1 MMSGR
6 RDLNPRPLE
15 PHSSALPSCATAR
28 PELQLFTKPRQ
39 ISSRFEI
46 DFATVTDRRYRRGIM
61 LSAGIVGLPNVG
73 KSTLFN
79 AVTRTHKAPAEN
91 YPFCTIDPNVG
102 VVFVPDPRLEKIAPI
117 SHSKKIIPT
126 AIEFVDIAGLVK
138 GASAGEG
145 LGNQFLHHIREV
157 DAIVQVV
164 RCFENSDIHHVS
176 ATIDPVRDIEVI
188 NTELVLADL
197 TSLQKRRD
205 RLQKEVRAGDKTAK
219 VESAIIEKLLPHLD
233 AGKPAVTAKLTPE
246 EKKVANGFF
255 LLTSKPTIFACN
267 VAESDLGA
275 ISSGKIDN
283 PAANRVKAV
292 EDYARHHFATEA
304 VVISAQIESEL
315 VDLGENEAM
324 DYLRGLGVEDS
335 GVHALIHAVYHLLG
349 LRTFLTTGEKETR
362 AWTIHAGEKAAGAA
376 GVIHSDFERGFIAA
390 ETIHYD
396 DLIALGSIAK
406 AREAGKLRIEGK
418 AYEVRDGDV
427 IFFRFNV

>member
-1 MMSGR
+1 
-6 RDLNPRPLE
+6 
-15 PHSSALPSCATAR
+15 
-28 PELQLFTKPRQ
+28 
-39 ISSRFEI
+39 
-46 DFATVTDRRYRRGIM
+46 M

-79 AVTRTHKAPAEN
+79 ALTRTHKAPAEN
-91 YPFCTIDPNVG
+91 YPFCTIDPNLGIVT
-102 VVFVPDPRLEKIAPI
+102 VPDARLAKLAEI
-117 SHSKKIIPT
+117 SHSQKIVPT

-164 RCFENSDIHHVS
+164 RCFEDSDVHHVS
-176 ATIDPVRDIEVI
+176 ASIDPIRDIEVI

-197 TSLQKRRD
+197 ASLQKRHD
-205 RLQKEVRAGDKTAK
+205 RLQKEVRAGDKAAK

-233 AGKPAVTAKLTPE
+233 AGRPAITAALTPE
-246 EKKVANGFF
+246 EKAIARGFF

-267 VAESDLGA
+267 VAESDLAVVAPRAEHDRNGSLQSDEA
-275 ISSGKIDN
+275 GVNDAGYS
-283 PAANRVKAV
+283 AAPHVRAV

-304 VVISAQIESEL
+304 IVISAQIESEL

-324 DYLRGLGVEDS
+324 EYLRGVGVEDS
-335 GVHALIHAVYHLLG
+335 GVHALIRAVYHLLG
-349 LRTFLTTGEKETR
+349 LRTFFTTGEKETR
-362 AWTIHAGEKAAGAA
+362 AWTIHAGDKAAAAA

-390 ETIHYD
+390 ETIQYD
-396 DLIALGSIAK
+396 DLAALGSFAK
-406 AREAGKLRIEGK
+406 AREAGKLRSEGK
-418 AYEVRDGDV
+418 DYVVRDGDV